1 MSRPTGEEEA
11 LLARAASGDDAA
23 FGQLTR
29 LLLPR
34 IRRWAL
40 ARTGDPDE
48 ADEVVQETLIR
59 MYRGL
64 SGFAGAAALSSWIY
78 RILANAA
85 NERDRAHSR
94 RAAVADSARVSDPGP
109 FIERPD
115 PIGRLHAH
123 RMAAVVREYLS
134 KLPPRQR
141 EVLELV
147 DNQGMRPI
155 EVAEALDMNPVT
167 VRANLLRAR
176 RALRSRIL
184 ERHPELMEGYER

>member
-1 MSRPTGEEEA
+1 M
-11 LLARAASGDDAA
+11 ARAADGDDAA
-23 FGQLTR
+23 FGELTR
-29 LLLPR
+29 RLLPR

-59 MYRGL
+59 IHRGL
-64 SGFAGAAALSSWIY
+64 SGFAGGAALSSWIY

-85 NERDRAHSR
+85 NERDRGHSR
-94 RAAVADSARVSDPGP
+94 RAAVAESARATDPGP
-109 FIERPD
+109 FMERPD
-115 PIGRLHAH
+115 PIGRLHTR
-123 RMAAVVREYLS
+123 RMAAVVREYFS
-134 KLPPRQR
+134 ALPPRQR

-155 EVAEALDMNPVT
+155 EVAEALEMNAVT
-167 VRANLLRAR
+167 VRVHLLKAR